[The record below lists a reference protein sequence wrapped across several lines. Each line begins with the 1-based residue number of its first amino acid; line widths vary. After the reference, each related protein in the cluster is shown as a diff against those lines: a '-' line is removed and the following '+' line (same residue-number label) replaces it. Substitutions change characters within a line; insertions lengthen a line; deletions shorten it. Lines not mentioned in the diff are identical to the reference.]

1 MSPGAPIPEPRLG
14 PSTQG
19 APVPVRA
26 AAEPE
31 TAEPPFVSTYPLTT
45 AIIVVNILV
54 FIGQLWASGA
64 VGLAGMPS
72 SVLLAFGGNYVNA
85 TLVDRYETL
94 LTSCFVH
101 GSALHIGFNMIALRQ
116 IGPFIERSVGAA
128 RMAPLYLI
136 SGIAGSIGSTF
147 FGWLSQGQRLS
158 VGASGAI
165 CGLIGAALVIGYR
178 IEGAKSPLMRAMA
191 RWLLTLFA
199 LGLVVS
205 FFARRG
211 GFDNAAHVAGSVAG
225 ASVAAAWRRGVVFP
239 RSTTIAVVLLCAS
252 IVAGAGLRCARFT
265 LKDPFAT
272 MLIDERVAAAT
283 HAIDLGDCPT
293 AHDALDSVVK
303 LAPRAPE
310 VALLQR
316 NYHHRCRP

>member
-1 MSPGAPIPEPRLG
+1 MSTSG
-14 PSTQG
+14 S
-19 APVPVRA
+19 PVPVRA
-26 AAEPE
+26 PPE
-31 TAEPPFVSTYPLTT
+31 SAPEPPFVSTYPLTS
-45 AIIVVNILV
+45 AIIAVNVLV
-54 FIGQLWASGA
+54 FIGQLWASGFG
-64 VGLAGMPS
+64 GLAAMPS

-136 SGIAGSIGSTF
+136 SGIAGSVGSTF

-178 IEGAKSPLMRAMA
+178 VEGPKSPLMRAMA
-191 RWLLTLFA
+191 RWLLMLFA
-199 LGLVVS
+199 LGIVVS

-225 ASVAAAWRRGVVFP
+225 ASVAAAWRRGVAFP
-239 RSTTIAVVLLCAS
+239 RSTTIGVVLLCACV
-252 IVAGAGLRCARFT
+252 VAGAGLRCARFT

-272 MLIDERVAAAT
+272 MMIDERIAKAT
-283 HAIDLGDCPT
+283 RAIDEGDCLT

-310 VALLQR
+310 VALMQR
-316 NYHHRCRP
+316 NYQHRCR

>member
-1 MSPGAPIPEPRLG
+1 MSSTPGNPI
-14 PSTQG
+14 
-19 APVPVRA
+19 PVRA
-26 AAEPE
+26 PPE
-31 TAEPPFVSTYPLTT
+31 SAPEPPFVSTYPLTT
-45 AIIVVNILV
+45 AIIAVNVLV
-54 FIGQLWASGA
+54 FVGQLWVSGMR
-64 VGLAGMPS
+64 GLAGMPTD
-72 SVLLAFGGNYVNA
+72 VLLAFGGNYVNA

-101 GSALHIGFNMIALRQ
+101 GSVIHIALNMFFLGL
-116 IGPFIERSVGAA
+116 IGPTIERSVGAA

-136 SGIAGSIGSTF
+136 SGIAGSVGSAF

-178 IEGAKSPLMRAMA
+178 LEGPKSPLMRAMA

-211 GFDNAAHVAGSVAG
+211 GFDNAAHFAGSVAG
-225 ASVAAAWRRGVVFP
+225 ASVAAAWRRGVAFP
-239 RSTTIAVVLLCAS
+239 RSTTIGVVLLCAS
-252 IVAGAGLRCARFT
+252 IIAGAALRCARFT

-272 MLIDERVAAAT
+272 MMIDERIAAAT
-283 HAIDLGDCPT
+283 RAIDYGDCRA
-293 AHDALDSVVK
+293 AHDALDSVSK

>member
-1 MSPGAPIPEPRLG
+1 MSTGAPIPEPRLG
-14 PSTQG
+14 PSTPG
-19 APVPVRA
+19 NPIPVRA
-26 AAEPE
+26 PPE
-31 TAEPPFVSTYPLTT
+31 STPEPPFVSTYPLTT
-45 AIIVVNILV
+45 AIIVVNVLV

-72 SVLLAFGGNYVNA
+72 GVLLGFGGNYVNA

-101 GSALHIGFNMIALRQ
+101 GSAIHIGFNMIALRQ

-136 SGIAGSIGSTF
+136 SGIAGSVGSTF

-178 IEGAKSPLMRAMA
+178 VEGPKSPLMRAMA

-225 ASVAAAWRRGVVFP
+225 ASVAAAWRRGVVVP
-239 RSTTIAVVLLCAS
+239 RATTIGVVVLCAC
-252 IVAGAGLRCARFT
+252 IIAGAGLRCARFT

-272 MLIDERVAAAT
+272 MMIDERIAAAT
-283 HAIDLGDCPT
+283 RAIDYGNCPA
-293 AHDALDSVVK
+293 AHDALDSVAK

-310 VALLQR
+310 VELLVR

>member
-1 MSPGAPIPEPRLG
+1 MTGAPIPEPRLG
-14 PSTQG
+14 PSTPG
-19 APVPVRA
+19 SPVPVRA
-26 AAEPE
+26 ASEPDV
-31 TAEPPFVSTYPLTT
+31 AEPPFVSTYPLTT
-45 AIIVVNILV
+45 ALIAVNVLV

-72 SVLLAFGGNYVNA
+72 GVLLAFGGNYVSE

-136 SGIAGSIGSTF
+136 SGIAGSVGSTF

-252 IVAGAGLRCARFT
+252 IVAGAGWRCARFT

-283 HAIDLGDCPT
+283 RAIDLGDCVT

-303 LAPRAPE
+303 VAPRAPE